1 VQEIGRSEV
10 QPTTIPLQPTGGLR
24 VDPFNALPVEN
35 SKNVMAVADYC
46 TCIHLSPWPCVL
58 IMCAVIHVWALQKA
72 TNFDALLGYNT

>member
-24 VDPFNALPVEN
+24 VDLFNALPVEN
-35 SKNVMAVADYC
+35 SKNVMAVADYF
-46 TCIHLSPWPCVL
+46 
-58 IMCAVIHVWALQKA
+58 IHVWALQKA